1 MTADIRVDPT
11 DWSQRIA
18 PGSGPQ
24 LIVGGPGTG
33 KTEFLVRRAVHLIEE
48 GNDQGLLVLSFS
60 RRGATDL
67 DARIRAATTGPAPTT
82 EASTYHSFAAR
93 LLEAYAP
100 YRGWE
105 QSPDVLPGPDQKR
118 LVAELLESEDPHRW
132 SPAYRSLLTTRT
144 FADEVT
150 DFVLRCREQLIGP
163 TDLAERSETRADWRG
178 LSAFLDRYD
187 QTLRD
192 RSVVDYGTLLS
203 EAASILADPA
213 TAEDLGNRYRHVLV
227 DEYQDT
233 THAQSILLQRLAS
246 GHGRVTAAA
255 DPYQSIYSF
264 RGADIE
270 NVVRFPGDFAFE
282 GRPAERLVLTTSFR
296 VPEAILDA
304 AVRITAHELP
314 GAAGKVT
321 PAPGEGSV
329 EAYRFSQQVE
339 EAEWIASEIHQLNLE
354 QRIPLNRMAVFTRSK
369 TRFLAPLSR
378 SLDRRDIRHQQPD
391 NRLVDQPAI
400 RFILDTVTAAT
411 NADGELETDR
421 AVRRILLGPMFETPP
436 ALFAELSRRRGNGGQ
451 TWADIIRAGINDGA
465 RIGDLLA
472 DPAWA
477 KEDVAV
483 TGLWQLWSTLP
494 QIADLATSPQREQDR
509 AAWSSFTQVLERWN
523 ERNPSGTLLEYREH
537 IELEEFEASPLL
549 SYEADAHDRVTVTS
563 LHQAKGLDFDV
574 VFIADAVEGAFPDL
588 RTRDSLLG
596 TRHLQP
602 HLPTDTA
609 GYLAFRLQE
618 ERRLAYTAMTR
629 ATRRVVWTATDS
641 GFDIGGGTPSRF
653 LPLAIGARTIAEAI
667 SEPAGHHRPITTGQ
681 FEAAMRRSATDPSLP
696 PPQRLA
702 AIETLARGA
711 DLGLREPARFA
722 GMREAGP
729 DTNVVQLPP
738 RLSPSQATA
747 YETCPRRYVLE
758 RKLAIGAEP
767 SVHMDFGT
775 LIHGILERVENAAAE
790 RGDQHGTVEEAIT
803 VLDETL
809 EPGDFG
815 GAAFDAAWRGRAS
828 SALEN
833 IYSLWPSSGSP
844 VGSETDLTVHRGDVQ
859 WLGRADRIEDRGGSL
874 AIVDY
879 KTGQL
884 TSLDEAATSLQ
895 LGFYV
900 IGAREDPDIAE
911 KGPATAAEMW
921 FPMHPQK
928 RSIATRSF
936 DVANLEDVESRMAAV
951 ADGVSREDW
960 TPTPSSACDRCDVRI
975 LCPAMPEGKEAFAT

>member
-1 MTADIRVDPT
+1 MTADVRVDPA
-11 DWSQRIA
+11 DWPRHVA
-18 PGSGPQ
+18 PGRGPQ

-33 KTEFLVRRAVHLIEE
+33 KTEFLVRRAAHLIEE
-48 GNDQGLLVLSFS
+48 GDGKGLLVLSFS

-67 DARIRAATTGPAPTT
+67 DSRIRTAASSPARATDV
-82 EASTYHSFAAR
+82 STYHSFAAR

-105 QSPDVLPGPDQKR
+105 RPPDVLPGPDQKR
-118 LVAELLESEDPHRW
+118 LVAELLSSEDPSRW

-163 TDLAERSETRADWRG
+163 TDLAERSKDRADWRG

-187 QTLRD
+187 RALRD
-192 RSVVDYGTLLS
+192 RAIIDYGTLLS
-203 EAASILADPA
+203 EAADLLADPTIA
-213 TAEDLGNRYRHVLV
+213 DAVSDQYRHVLV

-233 THAQSILLQRLAS
+233 THAQSILLQRLVS
-246 GHGRVTAAA
+246 GHGHVTAAA

-270 NVVRFPGDFAFE
+270 NVVRFPHDFAFK

-321 PAPGEGSV
+321 PAPGDGSV
-329 EAYRFSQQVE
+329 EVYRFSQQVE
-339 EAEWIASEIHQLNLE
+339 EAEWIASEIHRLNLE
-354 QRIPLNRMAVFTRSK
+354 QQIPFNRLAVFTRSK

-378 SLDRRDIRHQQPD
+378 SLDRRSIPHEQPD
-391 NRLVDQPAI
+391 SRLVDQPAI
-400 RFILDTVTAAT
+400 RFILDTVAAAT
-411 NADGELETDR
+411 NADGPVESDR
-421 AVRRILLGPMFETPP
+421 AVRRLLLGPMFETPP
-436 ALFAELSRRRGNGGQ
+436 ALFAELSRKRGDRGL
-451 TWADIIRAGINDGA
+451 TWAQIVRSGIPDGTA
-465 RIGDLLA
+465 LGDLLA

-477 KEDVAV
+477 NTDIAV
-483 TGLWQLWSTLP
+483 GGLWQLWSTLP
-494 QIADLATSPQREQDR
+494 QIADLATNPLRAQDR
-509 AAWSSFTQVLERWN
+509 AAWSSFTQVVERWN
-523 ERNPSGTLLEYREH
+523 ERNPNGTLLEYRKHSEV
-537 IELEEFEASPLL
+537 EEFEASPLL
-549 SYEADAHDRVTVTS
+549 SYEADEHDRVTVTS

-574 VFIADAVEGAFPDL
+574 VFIADAVEGVFPDL

-618 ERRLAYTAMTR
+618 ERRLAYTTMTR
-629 ATRRVVWTATDS
+629 ATRRVVWTTTDS

-653 LPLAIGARTIAEAI
+653 LPLAVGVLTIDEAV
-667 SEPAGHHRPITTGQ
+667 SESTGHHRPITTGQ
-681 FEAAMRRSATDPSLP
+681 FEADLRRTVIDPSLSP
-696 PPQRLA
+696 PERLA
-702 AIETLARGA
+702 AVETLSRST
-711 DLGLREPARFA
+711 DLGLRSPTQFA
-722 GMREAGP
+722 GVRETGP
-729 DTNVVQLPP
+729 DTNVVQHPL
-738 RLSPSQATA
+738 RLSPSQAIA

-767 SVHMDFGT
+767 SIHMEFGT
-775 LIHGILERVENAAAE
+775 LIHSVLESVENAASE
-790 RGDQHGTVEEAIT
+790 RGDQHGTIEEAIAT
-803 VLDETL
+803 LDEKL
-809 EPGDFG
+809 EPGAFG
-815 GAAFDAAWRGRAS
+815 GAAYDAAWRDRART
-828 SALEN
+828 ALEN
-833 IYSLWPSSGSP
+833 TYSLWPSLGIP
-844 VGSETDLTVHRGDVQ
+844 VGSETSINVQRGDVQ
-859 WLGRADRIEDRGGSL
+859 WIGRADRIEDRSGSL

-884 TSLDEAATSLQ
+884 SSKDEAATSLQ

-900 IGAREDPDIAE
+900 IGAREDPDISA
-911 KGPATAAEMW
+911 KGRATAAEMW

-936 DVANLEDVESRMAAV
+936 DVSNLEDVENRMTAV
-951 ADGVSREDW
+951 ATGIGIEDW
-960 TPTPSSACDRCDVRI
+960 TPTPGTACDRCNVRI
-975 LCPAMPEGKEAFAT
+975 LCPAMPEGKEAFVT